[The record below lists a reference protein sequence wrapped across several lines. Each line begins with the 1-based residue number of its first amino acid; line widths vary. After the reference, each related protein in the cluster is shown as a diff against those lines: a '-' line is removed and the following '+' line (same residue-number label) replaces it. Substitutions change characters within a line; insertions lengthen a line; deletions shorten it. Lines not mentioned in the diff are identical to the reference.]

1 MTTVTPEGIA
11 KLIVDYATKP
21 SISHE
26 RKIESIASIIEGIR
40 ESALSEGKAQGMDE
54 AFARAIASMD
64 NSIAVLE
71 QPDPPIMHAGIEDQ
85 SE

>member
-40 ESALSEGKAQGMDE
+40 ESGISEGRTQGMDE
-54 AFARAIASMD
+54 AFAKAIASMD
-64 NSIAVLE
+64 QSILE
-71 QPDPPIMHAGIEDQ
+71 LDQPDPPIMHAGIEEQ